1 MSSLK
6 EIKTRIASVKNTR
19 KITNAMKM
27 VASSKLHHAQKA
39 IENMR
44 PYEQHLTSIMAKF
57 LAASEG
63 DVENI
68 FTTKREVKSV
78 AIVCVSSN
86 SSLCGAFNA
95 NIIKEFGKVV
105 DEYRARNIK
114 VVAFPIGKKIIKA
127 VEKSEVEIYKS
138 YSEILDNPTYSSAV
152 KVAYTC
158 MQLYERGEVDEVVL
172 LYHHFVS
179 TSRQVVRR
187 VKYLPVDVDSYLQ
200 TNSPEK
206 SDSEKE
212 NLDYI
217 VEPGYKEVFLTLL
230 PSSLHMQIFSAVSD
244 SLAAEHAARVIAM
257 QTATDNADDL
267 IDQLTLNYNKTRQQ
281 SITNE
286 LLDIASGSISQ

>member
-27 VASSKLHHAQKA
+27 VASSKA

-152 KVAYTC
+152 KVADTC

-244 SLAAEHAARVIAM
+244 SLAAARVIAM